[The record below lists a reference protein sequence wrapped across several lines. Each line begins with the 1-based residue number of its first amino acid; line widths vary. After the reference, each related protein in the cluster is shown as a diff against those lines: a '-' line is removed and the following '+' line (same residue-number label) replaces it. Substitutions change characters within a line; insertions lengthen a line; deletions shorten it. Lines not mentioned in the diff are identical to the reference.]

1 MQAKII
7 ELLKE
12 RYPQAPVDWGK
23 LGKCKTGASF
33 RKALLL
39 TATNDCDPIFRYVL
53 SEILDTW
60 AEAHEEKMKEAD
72 FWHLCFVRVHQSI
85 EDMQNVL
92 GGLAKLEAA
101 SDMLEPLPA
110 KPTGKEAAETV
121 NRMSKR
127 GQADL

>member
-1 MQAKII
+1 MQNKII

-33 RKALLL
+33 RKALLR
-39 TATNDCDPIFRYVL
+39 TATNDCDPIFRYVV

-85 EDMQNVL
+85 EDMQSVL
-92 GGLAKLEAA
+92 GGLAGLA
-101 SDMLEPLPA
+101 SDPPVVGPL
-110 KPTGKEAAETV
+110 
-121 NRMSKR
+121 NKR
-127 GQADL
+127 GKADL